1 MKLVLLGYMGVGK
14 STLGRLLADKLAS
27 EFIDLDDYIETREGM
42 TIQELF
48 RTKGEIYF
56 RKVESLALEELL
68 VQDRDFV
75 LALGGGTPVYGNNM
89 KKITDAFEVKSIYL
103 KLNLNELVSRLF
115 SQRVSRPLISH
126 YNDRDQFEEFVRKH
140 LFERQQ
146 FYFLANHVLDI
157 SDASPKESLAKL
169 LDVLE

>member
-1 MKLVLLGYMGVGK
+1 MKVVLLGYMGVGK
-14 STLGRLLADKLAS
+14 STLGRLLAEKLES

-48 RTKGEIYF
+48 KIKGEIYF
-56 RKVESLALEELL
+56 RKLESLALDELL
-68 VQDRDFV
+68 AQQREFV

-89 KKITDAFEVKSIYL
+89 SRIANDSEVKSIYL
-103 KLNLNELVSRLF
+103 KLNLNELVARLF
-115 SQRVSRPLISH
+115 SQRASRPLISH
-126 YNDRDQFEEFVRKH
+126 YDDYNQFEEFVRKH

-157 SDASPKESLAKL
+157 SDASPEESLAKL
-169 LDVLE
+169 VDILE